1 MTSIYKDIKEDQTK
15 VREKII
21 KLVNIVYSTTEDT
34 NIDDTERFILH
45 EQLICLMKYEER
57 LEDILDYIIEQNNKP
72 KPLLS

>member
-1 MTSIYKDIKEDQTK
+1 MISIYKDIKEDQTK

-34 NIDDTERFILH
+34 NIDDTEMFILH
-45 EQLICLMKYEER
+45 EQLICLMEYEER

>member
-1 MTSIYKDIKEDQTK
+1 MISIYKDIKEDQTK

-45 EQLICLMKYEER
+45 EQLICLMEYEER